1 MEYDKMT
8 LLELRNHA
16 KQMGYRGLTGL
27 KKQDLIARLEELEG
41 GRDQADPAVSEPDS
55 KSDPADKKSSGGR
68 LNQQNRRENG
78 NRENSDGRQ
87 NRRESGNRE
96 DNDGRQNRR
105 EGGSRADRRNYS
117 ERRESGARAE
127 RRDNSENEDSSAEMK
142 PELANLDSGTK
153 ANGILEVMPDNYGFI
168 RCENYLPGE
177 NDVYVSPSQIRR
189 FNLKT
194 GDILS
199 GNIRIKTQ
207 NEKYSA
213 LLYVESVN
221 GYKPYEAQRR
231 KNFED
236 LTPIFPNEIIRLETE
251 GAPVSMRM
259 VDLLSPIGKGQ
270 RGMIVSQPKTGK
282 TTLLKQIAR
291 SITKT
296 QPDMKVIV
304 LLIDE
309 RPEEVTDI
317 RESIEGPN
325 AEVIYSTFDELPDH
339 HRRVSEMVLERAK
352 RLVEHKQDV
361 VILLDSIT
369 RLARAYNLIVP
380 PSGRTL
386 SGGLDPAALH
396 MPKKFFGSARNM
408 REGGSLTILATALV
422 ETGSKMDD
430 VVFEEFKGTG
440 NMELVLDRKLSEK
453 RIFPAINIQKS
464 GTRRDDLLL
473 TKEERE
479 VVYALHREMSGA
491 RADENMEQIL
501 NMFKKT
507 KNNQQFIEVMKQSL
521 RL

>member
-1 MEYDKMT
+1 MNFKEMT
-8 LLELRNHA
+8 LLQLKAYA
-16 KQMGYRGLTGL
+16 KEKGIRGVSTL
-27 KKQDLIARLEELEG
+27 KKNQLIERIIASENKSIQTKAEESIKSEKNTTSENGIKTEKNAKSENGIKTEG
-41 GRDQADPAVSEPDS
+41 EPKAEKRVKTEENSKTEDNIRKTQQKPQESE
-55 KSDPADKKSSGGR
+55 KKEKVHHH
-68 LNQQNRRENG
+68 NDRENG
-78 NRENSDGRQ
+78 NSVNSANDENAGKE
-87 NRRESGNRE
+87 NKK
-96 DNDGRQNRR
+96 
-105 EGGSRADRRNYS
+105 S
-117 ERRESGARAE
+117 EL
-127 RRDNSENEDSSAEMK
+127 SS
-142 PELANLDSGTK
+142 LDSGNM
-153 ANGILEVMPDNYGFI
+153 ADGILEVMPDGYGFI

-194 GDILS
+194 GDILV

-213 LLYVESVN
+213 LLYVQSVN
-221 GYKPYEAQRR
+221 GYKPFDAAKR

-236 LTPIFPNEIIRLETE
+236 LTPIFPN
-251 GAPVSMRM
+251 M

-291 SITKT
+291 SITAT
-296 QPDMKVIV
+296 RPNMKVIV

-325 AEVIYSTFDELPDH
+325 AEVIYSTFDELPEH
-339 HRRVSEMVLERAK
+339 HKRVSEMVLERAK
-352 RLVEHKQDV
+352 RLVEHKRDV

-369 RLARAYNLIVP
+369 RLARAYNLLVP

-386 SGGLDPAALH
+386 SGGLDPAALY
-396 MPKKFFGSARNM
+396 MPKKFFGAARNM

-440 NMELVLDRKLSEK
+440 NMELVLDRKLAEK
-453 RIFPAINIQKS
+453 RIFPAINIQRS
-464 GTRRDDLLL
+464 GTRREDLLL
-473 TKEERE
+473 SKEEQE
-479 VVYALHREMSGA
+479 IVYALHREMSGN
-491 RADENMEQIL
+491 RAEENMEQIL
-501 NMFKKT
+501 NFFKRT
-507 KNNQQFIEVMKQSL
+507 KNNKEFIQVMKHSL
-521 RL
+521 LKK